1 MAPTTYHSRRKR
13 KRKRRRRK
21 KVFWDQERKERNV
34 GGVAQSRIKLRCKFT
49 FLENRIYFFQTTPPS
64 KIDQSLR
71 CSSMQL
77 AKFSIDN
84 NGATS
89 TRKRW
94 RGLPIVSG
102 MKFVRG
108 TKNSRIEYSTEMV
121 ETKESITR
129 RFEMRFNKGTSRKLN
144 KFYKFA
150 VLIKR
155 TMKGT
160 C

>member
-121 ETKESITR
+121 ESIT
-129 RFEMRFNKGTSRKLN
+129 RFEMRFNKDESKIEQ
-144 KFYKFA
+144 
-150 VLIKR
+150 VLQVCR
-155 TMKGT
+155 FD
-160 C
+160 